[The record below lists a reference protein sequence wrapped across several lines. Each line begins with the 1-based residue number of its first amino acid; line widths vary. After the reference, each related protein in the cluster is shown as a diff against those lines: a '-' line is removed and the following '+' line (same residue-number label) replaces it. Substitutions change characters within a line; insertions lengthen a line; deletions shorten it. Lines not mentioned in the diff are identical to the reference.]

1 MKIHEY
7 QAKRILAQYG
17 VPVPNGGVAATPQET
32 ADLVRDLGGRGVVK
46 AQVHA
51 GGRGKAGGV
60 KLAASPEEAAAFAK
74 SILGCNL
81 VTFQTGAEG
90 VPVRRLLVE
99 EIIDVAKELY
109 LGMVIDGAAEGVVAI
124 ASEAGGMEIEE
135 VAESNPEQ
143 ILRAAVD
150 PVLGLQPFQAR
161 NLAYALNVEAAL
173 VRPVG
178 ALIESLYRAFKENDC
193 SLAEINPLV
202 ITTDGR
208 ALAVDAKLD
217 FDDDAMF
224 RHAALNELHDPEQ
237 EDPGEVEA
245 RKYDINYVKLDG
257 SVGCIVNGAG
267 LAMATMDVVL
277 SGGAKPA
284 NFLDIGG
291 GADEEKVAQALNIVL
306 SDSSVELVLV
316 NIFGGI
322 LRCDVAARGL
332 LLAAE
337 SAPDAMRPMVARM
350 LGTNADEGRRIL
362 SESSLDV
369 TLVDDLGGAAAAV
382 GAALSA

>member
-17 VPVPNGGVAATPQET
+17 VPVPNGGVATTAQEA
-32 ADLVRDLGGRGVVK
+32 ADLVRELGGRGVVK

-60 KLAASPEEAAAFAK
+60 KPVASPEEAAAFAE
-74 SILGCNL
+74 SILGGNL

-161 NLAYALNVEAAL
+161 NLAYALNVDAAL

-178 ALIESLYRAFKENDC
+178 ALIENLYRAFKENDC

-224 RHAALNELHDPEQ
+224 RHATLNELHDPEQ

-337 SAPDAMRPMVARM
+337 AAPDAMRPMVARM